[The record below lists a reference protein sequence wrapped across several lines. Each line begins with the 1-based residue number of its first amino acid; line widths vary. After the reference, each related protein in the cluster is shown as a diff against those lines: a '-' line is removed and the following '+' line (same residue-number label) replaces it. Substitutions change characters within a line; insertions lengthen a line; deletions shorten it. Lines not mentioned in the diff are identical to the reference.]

1 MEKFDLFNQSE
12 SFLNILHN
20 FFQRHYKCYLLCCFH
35 SKIPSYFF
43 LNLTR
48 YRGRFK
54 PRHRGI
60 TNQIIGGVTYQDTG
74 GIANQNIGGITI
86 QDIDGISI
94 QDKGGIKTPDIGAL
108 QTKT

>member
-1 MEKFDLFNQSE
+1 MKTKFLSVFLMEKFDLFNQSE

-48 YRGRFK
+48 Y
-54 PRHRGI
+54 
-60 TNQIIGGVTYQDTG
+60 TNTQV
-74 GIANQNIGGITI
+74 
-86 QDIDGISI
+86 
-94 QDKGGIKTPDIGAL
+94 AL
-108 QTKT
+108 QAKT